1 MALATIAD
9 VENRLGR
16 VLTATEE
23 AKATAWLED
32 ASALFVN
39 RSEQKFEVGE
49 STVRLFPKDGVV
61 RLLQRPVISIISVT
75 DINGAEVDY
84 TWDGRQTLFD
94 LWTSLPVVVEYE
106 HGSADIPADVVAV
119 VAGMVARTL
128 SIAPDAAAGITKTST
143 GPFSQEFAAW
153 AVGSQVMLS
162 PAEQAIADSY
172 RQKHFGTASVLG
184 NAPYSRRP
192 TDSRHFGW

>member
-9 VENRLGR
+9 VEARLGR
-16 VLTATEE
+16 SLTTAEE

-39 RSEQKFEVGE
+39 RSEQKFELAE

-61 RLLQRPVISIISVT
+61 RLLQRPVISITSVT
-75 DINGAEVDY
+75 DINGVEVDY

-94 LWTSLPVVVEYE
+94 VWTYLPVVINYE

-119 VAGMVARTL
+119 VAGMVARTI
-128 SIAPDAAAGITKTST
+128 SIAPDAAAGITKSTT
-143 GPFSQEFAAW
+143 GPFSQEFASW

-172 RQKHFGTASVLG
+172 RQKHIGTASALG
-184 NAPYSRRP
+184 NAPYTRRIA
-192 TDSRHFGW
+192 DSRHFGW